1 VLDHQVAEVRPA
13 PGEGALSDAE
23 LKRHGLAYGDEYLG
37 LPGRRS
43 GRWVLRFSPEAVG
56 IGLIVDHVG
65 EAAETQLPAGAGEPA
80 GGGQAG
86 GKPERHAEPFPGF
99 FDTPAGR
106 YPLVNMEA
114 LCLRFPG
121 AGAGEAGA
129 RREALFDAL
138 FHEKGSRT
146 AVAAQ
151 SSQKA
156 ARRER
161 RSAHR
166 ARRSKKRRYTV
177 RHITEQVGFRV
188 GLFLTVLVAASMFG
202 ILYFEAELNA
212 AFTGLWDTLWYSIVT
227 ITTVGYGDKTPLT
240 VGGKIVGLLLM
251 GMGVI
256 VMAAV
261 TGRIASFLVEQ
272 QLRKREG
279 LLKLKNLQNHF
290 IICGWR
296 RELEKV
302 IEGVLARNP
311 QFDISDIV
319 LINNVGAEQMQP
331 ILQNPAYRGIGY
343 INGDYIE
350 EETLQRARIRQA
362 ARILILADFGR
373 DYSMQEVDS
382 RTVMAVLT
390 IESLTKRIYVC
401 AELLDAKFE
410 KYLQLAN
417 CDEIILSREYSKL
430 ILAGAS
436 TASGVSQ
443 VLMDLLDTAGGRG
456 LETRDIPGWLV
467 GQPFGKLCDYFS
479 ATYGSIAIGLM
490 ENTGNFYQRKREALN
505 EAQMTPDISTLV
517 QNLRSVKE
525 LVANKPVLNPG
536 REYTVKKNSRAIVVA
551 LAPPET
557 AGRQGGGAGFEEAAH
572 AE

>member
-1 VLDHQVAEVRPA
+1 
-13 PGEGALSDAE
+13 
-23 LKRHGLAYGDEYLG
+23 
-37 LPGRRS
+37 
-43 GRWVLRFSPEAVG
+43 
-56 IGLIVDHVG
+56 
-65 EAAETQLPAGAGEPA
+65 
-80 GGGQAG
+80 
-86 GKPERHAEPFPGF
+86 
-99 FDTPAGR
+99 
-106 YPLVNMEA
+106 
-114 LCLRFPG
+114 
-121 AGAGEAGA
+121 
-129 RREALFDAL
+129 
-138 FHEKGSRT
+138 
-146 AVAAQ
+146 
-151 SSQKA
+151 
-156 ARRER
+156 
-161 RSAHR
+161 
-166 ARRSKKRRYTV
+166 
-177 RHITEQVGFRV
+177 
-188 GLFLTVLVAASMFG
+188 
-202 ILYFEAELNA
+202 
-212 AFTGLWDTLWYSIVT
+212 
-227 ITTVGYGDKTPLT
+227 
-240 VGGKIVGLLLM
+240 
-251 GMGVI
+251 
-256 VMAAV
+256 
-261 TGRIASFLVEQ
+261 
-272 QLRKREG
+272 
-279 LLKLKNLQNHF
+279 
-290 IICGWR
+290 
-296 RELEKV
+296 
-302 IEGVLARNP
+302 
-311 QFDISDIV
+311 
-319 LINNVGAEQMQP
+319 
-331 ILQNPAYRGIGY
+331 
-343 INGDYIE
+343 
-350 EETLQRARIRQA
+350 
-362 ARILILADFGR
+362 
-373 DYSMQEVDS
+373 MQEVDS